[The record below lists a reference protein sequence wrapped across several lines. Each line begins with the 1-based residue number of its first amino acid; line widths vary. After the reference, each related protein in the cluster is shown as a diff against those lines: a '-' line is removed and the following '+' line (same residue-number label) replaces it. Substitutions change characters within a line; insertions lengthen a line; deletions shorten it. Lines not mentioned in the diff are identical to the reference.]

1 MKTNNNIYTD
11 VKQISLC
18 RRIKMK
24 NTTMKEMN
32 LNELSNVN
40 GGKKQIYVKR
50 KSGIIYLIDAILK
63 SGKKSA

>member
-1 MKTNNNIYTD
+1 
-11 VKQISLC
+11 
-18 RRIKMK
+18 MK
-24 NTTMKEMN
+24 NTNMKEMN

-40 GGKKQIYVKR
+40 GGKKQIYGKR

>member
-24 NTTMKEMN
+24 NTNMKEMN

-63 SGKKSA
+63 NGKKSV

>member
-1 MKTNNNIYTD
+1 
-11 VKQISLC
+11 
-18 RRIKMK
+18 MK
-24 NTTMKEMN
+24 NTNIKEMN

-63 SGKKSA
+63 NGKKSV